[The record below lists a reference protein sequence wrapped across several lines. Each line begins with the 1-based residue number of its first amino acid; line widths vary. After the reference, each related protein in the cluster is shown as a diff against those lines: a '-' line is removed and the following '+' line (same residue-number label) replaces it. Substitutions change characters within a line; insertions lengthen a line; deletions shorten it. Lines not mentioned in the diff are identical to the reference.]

1 MRIAIVGGGLSGLAV
16 CYHLLSK
23 DRTLKIELFE
33 KEGIGSGASGAAAG
47 LLHPYTGSL
56 AQLNWGS
63 KDAIAA
69 TIQLL
74 NAAAHAIGKSTYKKS
89 GIVRCAINLEDQKS
103 FSKIVQTQDDVSLW
117 DPDHTY
123 NQTGIYRP
131 ALFIPGGLSVYTDL
145 YLKGIWILCAHYGA
159 KLVSQTFILNDSAHF
174 DKVILACGADIANL
188 YPSLNLVLKRGEIL
202 ICEKKLIYGI
212 IGNGYLSL
220 TDQSNICYLGTTS
233 RKDLKYITLDEATNL
248 IRYQIDP
255 WVKMDIKVLGYK
267 SGIRVYRS
275 LDSYYPII
283 DQLDSK
289 TWCFT
294 GLGSRGLMYHA
305 YLGYILAKAILQ
317 QSSNLIPRPFKIS
330 NKTVI

>member
-1 MRIAIVGGGLSGLAV
+1 MRIAIVGGGLAGLGT
-16 CYHLLSK
+16 CYHLLTI
-23 DRTLKIELFE
+23 DPTLKVQLFE

-56 AQLNWGS
+56 AQINWCSQEG
-63 KDAIAA
+63 IAA

-74 NAAAHAIGKSTYKKS
+74 DASAQAIGKSTYKPS
-89 GIVRCAINLEDQKS
+89 GIVRCAISLEDQKN
-103 FSKIVQTQDDVSLW
+103 FYKIVQTQDDVSLW
-117 DPDHTY
+117 DPNYTY
-123 NQTGIYRP
+123 SQTGIYRP

-145 YLKGIWILCAHYGA
+145 YLKGIWNLCAHYGT
-159 KLVSQTFILNDSAHF
+159 KLVSKTFTLDDSANF
-174 DKVILACGADIANL
+174 DRVILACGDSLANL

-202 ICEKKLIYGI
+202 ICEKRLTYGI

-220 TDQSNICYLGTTS
+220 TDQNNICYVGTTS
-233 RKDLKYITLDEATNL
+233 RKNLKNISLDEATNL
-248 IRYQIDP
+248 IRYQLNP
-255 WVKMDIKVLGYK
+255 WFKMNIPVLGYK

-275 LDSYYPII
+275 IDSYYPIV

-289 TWCFT
+289 IWCFT

-317 QSSNLIPRPFKIS
+317 QSSNLIPKQFKILKNS
-330 NKTVI
+330 II